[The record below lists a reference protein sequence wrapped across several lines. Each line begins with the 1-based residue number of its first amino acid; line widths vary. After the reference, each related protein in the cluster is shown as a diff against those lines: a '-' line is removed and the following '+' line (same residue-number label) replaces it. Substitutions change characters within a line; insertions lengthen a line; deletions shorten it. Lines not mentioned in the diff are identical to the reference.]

1 MARSKWPKVKNKLIL
16 VEKWARDGL
25 TEEQIFK
32 NLGIS
37 KTTGNSYK
45 NRYREF
51 LNAISKG
58 KEVFITELENAIA
71 KRALGYEYEEI
82 KTYLKKG
89 KDSEI
94 VASYT
99 EKTIKHQPADVTAA
113 NILLMNK
120 DPEHYTRDKAALNLK
135 KEELELRKQIEEARS
150 W

>member
-1 MARSKWPKVKNKLIL
+1 MARSKWPKVKNKLMLI
-16 VEKWARDGL
+16 EKWARDGL

-89 KDSEI
+89 KDNEI

-99 EKTIKHQPADVTAA
+99 EKTIKHQPE
-113 NILLMNK
+113 ISI
-120 DPEHYTRDKAALNLK
+120 
-135 KEELELRKQIEEARS
+135 ELISEG
-150 W
+150 

>member
-1 MARSKWPKVKNKLIL
+1 MARSKWPKVSKKLML

-25 TEEQIFK
+25 TEEEIFK

-37 KTTGNSYK
+37 KTTGNDYK
-45 NRYREF
+45 NRYPEF
-51 LNAISKG
+51 LNAISNG
-58 KEVFITELENAIA
+58 KEVIITKIENALV

-82 KTYLKKG
+82 KTYIKKG
-89 KDSEI
+89 PDGQI
-94 VASYT
+94 VAQYT
-99 EKTIKHQPADVTAA
+99 EKTVKHQPADVKAA

-120 DPEHYTRDKAALNLK
+120 DPEHYTRDRAALDLK